1 MNRTD
6 LVITLFGSVI
16 FLTLLVMY
24 INSWIDPTSVVLK
37 HPQLSRLLGV
47 SMGLTLLWIYSRWE
61 NRG

>member
-6 LVITLFGSVI
+6 LVITLLGSVI
-16 FLTLLVMY
+16 FLTLLVLY